1 MVAELLM
8 LKTLKRLFQ
17 LGMKN
22 FNKQFIFIN
31 ENLIFELSKVI
42 GAQSIVVSIDIIRHN
57 NKYYLFDYLEN
68 SQGK

>member
-1 MVAELLM
+1 M
-8 LKTLKRLFQ
+8 LRLKIISI
-17 LGMKN
+17 GMKN

-57 NKYYLFDYLEN
+57 NKYYLFDYLKTL
-68 SQGK
+68 QGK